1 MAIDP
6 HDLRGEL
13 FEFLRI
19 PSISAR
25 PEHALDVRDAAL
37 WVIGALEAAGLKAE
51 LLETE
56 GHPVAFGEWLGAG
69 DHAPTLL
76 IYGHYDVQPPEP
88 VELWTTPPFEPAL
101 RDGRIYARGAADN
114 KGQLF
119 IQLKALQEALS
130 RYGSLP
136 VNVLFLADGEE
147 EIASP
152 NLLPLIRAHKDRLS
166 ADGVLISDSAM
177 FAPGLPSLLFS
188 LRGMAYFELRVRGV
202 RGDLHS
208 GSYGGAVPNAA
219 SCLVGIL
226 STLHDQ
232 DGRVAI
238 EGFYDAVADWD
249 AETRAQIRALPFVEQ
264 EFMHEAGATCLY
276 GESGYST
283 IERLWTRPTC
293 EVNGLLSGYTGEGAK
308 TVLPADAMA
317 KLSFR
322 LVSDQ
327 DPAHVGDL
335 LRSHVSQYTPPGVEV
350 DVVELAGCRPW
361 RANLE
366 GPFFEAAR
374 EALRAGFGVEPVLT
388 GDGASIPIVADLE
401 ELLGAQAI
409 LMGFAL
415 PGANMHAPNEWFPEA
430 HLENG
435 IETLL
440 SFYRELSRQRS
451 EALPPLRG

>member
-6 HDLRGEL
+6 HGLRGEL

-51 LLETE
+51 LLETD

-130 RYGSLP
+130 RDGSLP
-136 VNVLFLADGEE
+136 VNVLFLAEGEE

-152 NLLPLIRAHKDRLS
+152 NLLPLVHAHRDRLS

-219 SCLVGIL
+219 SCLAEIL
-226 STLHDQ
+226 STLHDR
-232 DGRVAI
+232 DGRVTI

-264 EFMHEAGATCLY
+264 EFMKEAGATYLY

-327 DPAHVGDL
+327 DPAPC
-335 LRSHVSQYTPPGVEV
+335 RRPAEV
-350 DVVELAGCRPW
+350 TRLAVHT
-361 RANLE
+361 
-366 GPFFEAAR
+366 AR
-374 EALRAGFGVEPVLT
+374 GGGRRC
-388 GDGASIPIVADLE
+388 GA
-401 ELLGAQAI
+401 
-409 LMGFAL
+409 
-415 PGANMHAPNEWFPEA
+415 
-430 HLENG
+430 
-435 IETLL
+435 
-440 SFYRELSRQRS
+440 RQRPTV
-451 EALPPLRG
+451 AG